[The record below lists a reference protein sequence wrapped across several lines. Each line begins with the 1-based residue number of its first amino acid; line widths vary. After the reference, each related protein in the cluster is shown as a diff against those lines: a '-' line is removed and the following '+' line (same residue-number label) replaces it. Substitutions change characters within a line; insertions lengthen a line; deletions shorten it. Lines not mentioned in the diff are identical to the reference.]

1 MKIQTYRTLLACG
14 VVLAGI
20 GLVRGAVA
28 QTPTTAQTSTTA
40 QTPTPEQTPAPP
52 KKATPAQKPTT
63 QPEGT
68 LEEVVVTGSLIHQPN
83 ITATSPLTTI
93 TREDLEQQDASEI
106 QDVLL
111 RSPEVYAGNNSMT
124 GFTAN
129 AGASTLS
136 LRNLGSNRTLVL
148 IDGQRLAPT
157 DPAGFGAADIS
168 LIPSVL
174 IQRVDIITGGAS
186 AVYGGDALA
195 GAVNFVIDRLDGFR
209 ADITGGDY
217 QHSNSDTFLRNLE
230 SSQGFATAPS
240 NVWDGG
246 HVDVNFARGITSDD
260 GNTHIQAYLGY
271 RRQEPISVN
280 NYDYSACNLANAGSS
295 ATCTSS
301 GFTQAAQFYAV
312 NGTPNNY
319 ILNPNGRLGPILP
332 TDVSTSQSGY
342 LMTESTRYLAGF
354 MVDSKISANVKLY
367 SSFMYMKNTSSQI
380 VPPSELIGEP
390 LTVSC
395 NNGMLTSQELS
406 IFCGGSTAGTFTSN
420 ITRLNAEGQPRT
432 LLNNTDEFRMTGGM
446 NADVSD
452 FHVVLHGQYTRA
464 LSDITYAND
473 YSVSHVNSAL
483 NGCPS
488 GSSGGCVPYNIFV
501 PGAVTPAAVA
511 FVQASGTEDTLI
523 TEKLV
528 SATVDGDLGTHGI
541 KSPWATQGVGIA
553 LGVDYRDEEYSAVP
567 DYEAASGDL
576 ETFGTFSSVVGG
588 FKIREIYGETRVP
601 LITDQPWVRDLSV
614 GSGFRVSNYSN
625 FGSTP
630 TYAFNVDYAP
640 TADVRFRSSYNHAIR
655 EPSLQELYS
664 QQGIGYANYTFD
676 GCEGTTPVWTQQQ
689 CANTGVTPAE
699 YGHIIAA
706 PPGVYHNGSYGGN
719 PGLGPER
726 AVTYSAGIVVTPTAL
741 RDLTVTVDWFD
752 ITINDTITSPPPQTI
767 LDLCETTGSSL
778 YCSLVHRAP
787 GTGSL
792 WLSNA
797 GYITGNY
804 INTGTQS
811 QDGVDLKSTYL
822 LSLDG
827 FGRLGFNFAGTYIY
841 SQSIAVVSGAPPQEC
856 QGYYGINCG
865 QPTPRWRNTLTSN
878 WSTPW
883 KFDVTLAW
891 RYLSG
896 VNSDQLDTPAFSEH
910 IGSESYVDLSAAYH
924 FAPSFVVRLGVNN
937 LFDRDPPVVSSG
949 NLGNGGASNTYP
961 STYDSFGRTL
971 YAKFSLSL

>member
-14 VVLAGI
+14 VVLAGTS
-20 GLVRGAVA
+20 LVREAD
-28 QTPTTAQTSTTA
+28 A
-40 QTPTPEQTPAPP
+40 QTPTPAQTS
-52 KKATPAQKPTT
+52 TT

-68 LEEVVVTGSLIHQPN
+68 LEEVVVTGSLIRQPN

-93 TREDLEQQDASEI
+93 DRADLEQQDAAEI

-111 RSPEVYAGNNSMT
+111 RSPEVYAGQNSMT
-124 GFTAN
+124 GFTSN

-157 DPAGFGAADIS
+157 DPSGYGAADIS

-174 IQRVDIITGGAS
+174 IQRVDIVTGGAS

-217 QHSNSDTFLRNLE
+217 QHSNGDTFLRNLE

-240 NVWDGG
+240 SVWNGG

-280 NYDYSACNLANAGSS
+280 NYDFSGCNLANAGSS

-312 NGTPNNY
+312 NGTANNY
-319 ILNPNGRLGPILP
+319 ILDQATGGLRPIQP
-332 TDVSTSQSGY
+332 TDVSTAQNGY
-342 LMTESTRYLAGF
+342 LLTDSTRYLAGF
-354 MVDSKISANVKLY
+354 MADSKISANVKLY
-367 SSFMYMKNTSSQI
+367 SSFMYMKNTSSQ
-380 VPPSELIGEP
+380 VVTPSELIGEP
-390 LTVSC
+390 LTLSC

-406 IFCGGSTAGTFTSN
+406 TFCGGSTAGTFTSN
-420 ITRLNAEGQPRT
+420 ITRKNTEGQPRT
-432 LLNNTDEFRMTGGM
+432 LLNNTDEFRVTGGM
-446 NADVSD
+446 DAEVSD
-452 FHVVLHGQYTRA
+452 FHVVVHGQYTRA
-464 LSDITYAND
+464 LAAITYAND
-473 YSVSHVNSAL
+473 LSVSHLNSAL
-483 NGCPS
+483 NGCPA
-488 GSSGGCVPYNIFV
+488 GSPGGCVPYNIFV
-501 PGAVTPAAVA
+501 PGGVTSPALA

-528 SATVDGDLGTHGI
+528 SATVDGDLAKYGI
-541 KSPWATQGVGIA
+541 KSPWAQPGVGIA
-553 LGVDYRDEEYSAVP
+553 LGVDYRDEEYSAQP
-567 DYEAASGDL
+567 DYELSSGDL
-576 ETFGTFSSVVGG
+576 ETFGAFSPIAGG

-601 LITDQPWVRDLSV
+601 LITDRPGVRDLSV
-614 GSGFRVSNYSN
+614 GSAFRVSNYST

-640 TADVRFRSSYNHAIR
+640 TEDVRFRSSYNRAIR

-664 QQGIGYANYTFD
+664 PQGTGYANYQMD
-676 GCEGTTPVWTQQQ
+676 DCEGATPIWTQQQ
-689 CANTGVTPAE
+689 CANTGVSAAE
-699 YGHIIAA
+699 YGQIIAA
-706 PPGVYHNGSYGGN
+706 PPGLYHNGSYGGN
-719 PGLGPER
+719 PELGPER
-726 AVTYSAGIVVTPTAL
+726 ADTYSAGIVVTPTAL

-752 ITINDTITSPPPQTI
+752 ITINDTITAPPPQTV
-767 LDLCETTGSSL
+767 LDLCATTGSSL

-797 GYITGNY
+797 GYITGTLL
-804 INTGTQS
+804 NTGTQK
-811 QDGVDLKSTYL
+811 QDGFDIKSTYL
-822 LSLDG
+822 LPLGG
-827 FGRLGFNFAGTYIY
+827 FGRLGFNFAGTYVY
-841 SQSIAVVSGAPPQEC
+841 TQSIEVVSGAPAQAC
-856 QGYYGINCG
+856 QGYYGATCG

-891 RYLSG
+891 RFLSG
-896 VNSDQLDTPAFSEH
+896 VNSDQPDTPAFSEH
-910 IGSESYVDLSAAYH
+910 ISSESYFDLSTAYH
-924 FAPSFVVRLGVNN
+924 IAPGCALRLGVNN
-937 LFDRDPPVVSSG
+937 LFDKDPPLVAG
-949 NLGNGGASNTYP
+949 ANLGSGGTYNTFP

-971 YAKFSLSL
+971 YAKFSLNL